1 MRALVIYESMYGNT
15 HLIADAIAAGLAEAD
30 AAVETVP
37 VGAATPDRLASAELV
52 VVGGPTHI
60 HGMSRASTRKA
71 AVTVPERALAQGPR
85 GTFVYVVD
93 KDGLARMRQVTASQ
107 MVNQRWVI
115 DSGVDDGDRVI
126 VDGLPKV
133 RPDQPVKAVEA
144 PVAPAQQAPAAQA
157 QS

>member
-1 MRALVIYESMYGNT
+1 
-15 HLIADAIAAGLAEAD
+15 
-30 AAVETVP
+30 
-37 VGAATPDRLASAELV
+37 
-52 VVGGPTHI
+52 
-60 HGMSRASTRKA
+60 
-71 AVTVPERALAQGPR
+71 
-85 GTFVYVVD
+85 
-93 KDGLARMRQVTASQ
+93 MRQVSASQ

-144 PVAPAQQAPAAQA
+144 PAAPAQQAPAAQA